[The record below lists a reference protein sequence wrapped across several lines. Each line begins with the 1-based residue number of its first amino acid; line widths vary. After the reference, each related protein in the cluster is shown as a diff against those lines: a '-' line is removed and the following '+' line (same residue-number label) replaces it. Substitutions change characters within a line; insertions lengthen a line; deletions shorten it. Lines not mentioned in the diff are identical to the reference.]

1 MARFENVAIPYG
13 AYWSTPFVKWQGS
26 LAHLNSIRYAAD
38 TAKRELA
45 ARTIDPMTFEH
56 AVLGITIPQEKAFYG
71 APWMMS
77 MLGNTEVGGTTVSQA
92 CATGARAIATSA
104 SEIEIGGASASL
116 AVTCDR
122 MSNTPVAIYPN
133 PDGMA
138 GAPITEHWFLDV
150 VNDPV
155 TPDIQMI
162 DTAENCAQRW
172 QITTS
177 EQHDVVVRRWE
188 QYQDA
193 LADDQAFQ
201 KRYMTLPCPV
211 PDQRFRKEQGA
222 LTGDEGLWPRPAEV
236 LDGMKPVRPEGTVTR
251 GGQTHPADGNA
262 AVVLTSRE
270 RAAELSR
277 RPEIEVLV
285 RSYGLARAEHAHMP
299 AAPVPAAKRALD
311 DAGLTIGDIDAI
323 KTHNPFAVNDVVFAR
338 ETGADIATMNNYGC
352 SLIWGHANAATAMRA
367 TIELVEELT
376 EKGGGRGLFAGCAA
390 GDTGIALVVEV
401 RDTARH

>member
-26 LAHLNSIRYAAD
+26 LAHLNWIRYAAD
-38 TAKRELA
+38 TARRELA

-56 AVLGITIPQEKAFYG
+56 AVLGMTIPQEKAFYG

-116 AVTCDR
+116 AVT
-122 MSNTPVAIYPN
+122 

-150 VNDPV
+150 VNDPI
-155 TPDIQMI
+155 TPGIQMI

-172 QITTS
+172 QITTA

-285 RSYGLARAEHAHMP
+285 RSYGLARADHAHMP

-338 ETGADIATMNNYGC
+338 ETGADIKTMNNYGC

-376 EKGGGRGLFAGCAA
+376 AKGGGRGLFAGCAA